1 MNEIEDKKKK
11 LWNRDF
17 FLMWQGN
24 AVSVFGDV
32 LYSISI
38 GFWVYN
44 KTGSTAMMGLMSSIS
59 MIVNML
65 FQPFAGAI
73 IDRIDRKKIIVGMDF
88 LRGVLMIIV
97 GYLAVQDALSIN
109 MVLFT
114 ALIAS
119 VCAVFFGP
127 AAYTTYVDL
136 VPKSELVRAQSITSG
151 TQSLINLVGK
161 GVSGA
166 LLTFFGI
173 GPMIIINGFSFLLSA
188 FTEYFIR
195 VPQGVKQGMPIS
207 VKHVWNDVVQGAKDA
222 IHIPGLNLIII
233 GAMIANFLGA
243 GYMAL
248 LLPLALQK
256 GMTITEYGLF
266 ISASSLAAL
275 LAMAGMG
282 IHKIKDKN
290 RPFMFGFS
298 FIAATFF
305 TVFALLGHGFW
316 WVTIF
321 FFFSDI
327 FNVIGNAI
335 LNVTMTLAIP
345 RDKRATVIGFVASF
359 SIGGMALSVL
369 MYGFLAEY
377 YDLSTLAIIG
387 TIASLIPL
395 LPIILSKDIR
405 HMIAD
410 IGQS

>member
-1 MNEIEDKKKK
+1 MNEFKEEAKK

-17 FLMWQGN
+17 LLMWQGN
-24 AVSVFGDV
+24 AISVFGDV

-38 GFWVYN
+38 GFWVYQ
-44 KTGSTAMMGLMSSIS
+44 KTGSTALMGLMSSIS

-73 IDRIDRKKIIVGMDF
+73 VDRSDRKKIIVGMDF
-88 LRGVLMIIV
+88 LRGVLMIVV
-97 GYLAVQDALSIN
+97 GYLATQEALSIN
-109 MVLFT
+109 MVMFT
-114 ALIAS
+114 ALVAS

-188 FTEYFIR
+188 FTECFIR
-195 VPQGVKQGMPIS
+195 VPLGVKQGMPIS

-222 IHIPGLNLIII
+222 IAIPGLNLIIV
-233 GAMIANFLGA
+233 GAMIANFLGS

-256 GMTITEYGLF
+256 GMTITEYGFF

-282 IHKIKDKN
+282 IYKIKDKH
-290 RPFMFGFS
+290 RPFVFGIS
-298 FIAATFF
+298 FVAATFL
-305 TVFALLGHGFW
+305 TIIALLGRGFW

-321 FFFSDI
+321 FFFSDFLI
-327 FNVIGNAI
+327 VIGNAI

-345 RDKRATVIGFVASF
+345 RDKRATIIGFVASF

-369 MYGFLAEY
+369 VYGFLAEY
-377 YDLSTLAIIG
+377 VDLSILAIIG
-387 TIASLIPL
+387 TLLGLIPL
-395 LPIILSKDIR
+395 IPIMLNKDIR
-405 HMIAD
+405 HMIAE